1 MTGINIALEDTVL
14 LGVFRKRSAKLLRWE
29 TRPHTG
35 ITHITILLRLSTG
48 VGHPRSLQT
57 GTSQST
63 KKSVMAKG
71 NKGFPHNHCK

>member
-35 ITHITILLRLSTG
+35 IH
-48 VGHPRSLQT
+48 
-57 GTSQST
+57 
-63 KKSVMAKG
+63 
-71 NKGFPHNHCK
+71 PHNYFTSFEHWGRTPKVTANWNFPVY